1 MSIFQV
7 PPPKLTLCAWFDEP
21 MKKSSGIPCLACHYA
36 LCLEMDLIS
45 KMKYKFFCVFFQLF
59 FSCKKDTITRGTHA
73 KIFNFVLTPVPDS
86 HFSRLFSS
94 PPPPLIRK
102 RGEKVSERT
111 LDQSCDDILV
121 NTFGDCPTTIWQTVI
136 GWWWRYWCHCTASQ
150 CHDDGDGDDDGDD
163 DAQCVNG
170 WSKWIVLENKTLH
183 FKMV

>member
-1 MSIFQV
+1 MSIFAGSTRGGGV
-7 PPPKLTLCAWFDEP
+7 IERCTVFAKDARILL
-21 MKKSSGIPCLACHYA
+21 ICLACHYA

-102 RGEKVSERT
+102 RGEKISERT
-111 LDQSCDDILV
+111 LDQSWERPQCQRDLHWALA
-121 NTFGDCPTTIWQTVI
+121 NGCPPPRT
-136 GWWWRYWCHCTASQ
+136 
-150 CHDDGDGDDDGDD
+150 
-163 DAQCVNG
+163 
-170 WSKWIVLENKTLH
+170 K
-183 FKMV
+183 